1 MYGQCL
7 PEESSY
13 VFGHI
18 GNCHLHANILP
29 RTRSELEAAQK
40 IMFEMSRQIVSL
52 GGSIAGEHGIGKI
65 KIKYLEMAVGN
76 EVVWQMKR
84 IKKSLD
90 PKNILNRHTLLRV

>member
-1 MYGQCL
+1 MYDQYL

-40 IMFEMSRQIVSL
+40 IMFKMSQQIVSL

-65 KIKYLEMAVGN
+65 KSKYLEMAVGN
-76 EVVWQMKR
+76 EVVW
-84 IKKSLD
+84 
-90 PKNILNRHTLLRV
+90 

>member
-1 MYGQCL
+1 MSGQCL

-13 VFGHI
+13 VFGHT

-65 KIKYLEMAVGN
+65 KSKYLEMAVGN

-90 PKNILNRHTLLRV
+90 PKNILNWHTLLRV